1 MKGGNTMEIKELEAD
16 YSYDSRLDVV
26 NIEIKQDYQ
35 YEVSVDL
42 QAGVYLHF
50 DTDYFPVGLE
60 IIDASKKIGVSKEFL
75 ADPSGNVKIIISKDS
90 INVEVT
96 FQNNEVNGLLKLDT
110 FGEPFLPDLETNFAL
125 V

>member
-1 MKGGNTMEIKELEAD
+1 MKGGNMMEIKVLEAN
-16 YSYDSRLDVV
+16 YTYDSRLDVV

-42 QAGVYLHF
+42 EAGVFLHF

-60 IIDASKKIGVSKEFL
+60 IVDASKKIGVNKDFL
-75 ADPSGNVKIIISKDS
+75 MNPSGNVKIIISSDS
-90 INVEVT
+90 INVDVI
-96 FQNNEVNGLLKLDT
+96 FQNNDVDGLLKLNT
-110 FGEPFLPDLETNFAL
+110 FGESFLPDLETNFAL

>member
-1 MKGGNTMEIKELEAD
+1 MVKLMLKANYT
-16 YSYDSRLDVV
+16 YDSRLDVV

-35 YEVSVDL
+35 YEVSVEL
-42 QAGVYLHF
+42 QAGVFLHF

-75 ADPSGNVKIIISKDS
+75 ANPSGNVKIIISKDS

-96 FQNNEVNGLLKLDT
+96 FRNNDVNGLLKLDT
-110 FGEPFLPDLETNFAL
+110 FAEPFLPDIETNFAL

>member
-1 MKGGNTMEIKELEAD
+1 MEIKELVAD

-42 QAGVYLHF
+42 ETGVFLHF

-75 ADPSGNVKIIISKDS
+75 ANPSGNVKIIISKDS

-110 FGEPFLPDLETNFAL
+110 FGEPFFPDIETNFAL